1 MPPSE
6 PVLIQKEIDDAIA
19 KEFEIMLE
27 EHKSNKLLK
36 LLISTHTKGKRISDL
51 PVEEIKEYIEA

>member
-1 MPPSE
+1 MPDSE

-19 KEFEIMLE
+19 REFEKMLE
-27 EHKSNKLLK
+27 EHKSNKLLQ

>member
-1 MPPSE
+1 MPNSE
-6 PVLIQKEIDDAIA
+6 PVLIQKEIDDAITR
-19 KEFEIMLE
+19 EFEIMLE

-36 LLISTHTKGKRISDL
+36 LLISTHAKSKRISDL